1 MTTETKSQQK
11 DIASMDIQELRA
23 ELKAV
28 REGEPYDRI
37 FDSVP
42 VSLEVGDYSGIK
54 VFLDNLRANGVQD
67 FGAYFGE
74 HPEAIREGIG
84 HMSEDVFLHNKEFLS
99 IYQSNST
106 EEFLNDTAGVDP
118 MTDKTVYTDDF
129 CGSFGELFTALA
141 NGATRFSTYTT
152 ETIVDNTTRFQAE
165 VTWSIVSGYE
175 DTWERVVVSVIPFD
189 RIRLPA

>member
-11 DIASMDIQELRA
+11 NIASMDVQELRA
-23 ELKAV
+23 ELKAL
-28 REGEPYDRI
+28 RKSEPYDRI
-37 FDSVP
+37 FESVP

-67 FGAYFGE
+67 FKAYFEE

-84 HMSEDVFLHNKEFLS
+84 HMSEDVFLHNQEFLG

-118 MTDKTVYTDDF
+118 MTDKTVYSDDF
-129 CGSFGELFTALA
+129 CRGFGELFTALA
-141 NGATRFSTYTT
+141 GGATRFSTHTT
-152 ETIVDNTTRFQAE
+152 ETTVDNTTRFRAE

-175 DTWERVVVSVIPFD
+175 DTWERLVVSVIPFD
-189 RIRLPA
+189 RMRLPT

>member
-1 MTTETKSQQK
+1 MTTETKSK
-11 DIASMDIQELRA
+11 DIDNMDIQELRE
-23 ELKAV
+23 ELKAL
-28 REGEPYDRI
+28 RNSEPYDRI
-37 FDSVP
+37 FESVP

-54 VFLDNLRANGVQD
+54 VFLDNLRAKGVQD
-67 FGAYFGE
+67 FKAYFEE
-74 HPEAIREGIG
+74 HPKAIREGIG
-84 HMSEDVFLHNKEFLS
+84 HMSEEVFWHNKEFLT

-141 NGATRFSTYTT
+141 SGATRFSTHTT
-152 ETIVDNTTRFQAE
+152 ETTVDNTTRFRAE

-189 RIRLPA
+189 RMRLPS